1 MTQVDLLTA
10 VQPPDGWFAVLG
22 LKDGAPVRQT
32 LVYTREEF
40 DEVAAQYVA
49 QERNVYFA
57 VAKYATDANR
67 TKANVL
73 GLKSFWLDIDCGPT
87 KAVVNEKTKRP
98 NGYIDQA
105 EGIKE
110 LKRFCKLIGLP
121 KPLIVNSGRGLH
133 VYWPLEQVISREE
146 WEPVAKRL
154 QHLCFLHNFYIDAAV
169 FEVARVLRVPGTF
182 NYKDDPPT
190 QVEVLQDA
198 PPTNFEA
205 FRKLLGAKEASTIS
219 FSPGR
224 ELTELGKALRD
235 NIEYS
240 FARIMRKSAKGE
252 GCAQLMYA
260 YTNQNDISEPQ
271 WFNALST
278 AKFCKD
284 SASAI
289 HKMSDAYEGYDP
301 VATEKKI
308 SHIAGPHNC
317 ATFERDNPG
326 GCDGCKFK
334 GVITNPILLGKD
346 IKEASLKDNIVTE
359 IVEDDEGNLE
369 SETYVIPTY
378 PKPYFRGANG
388 GIYRKPFEEEG
399 EPILILE
406 EDFYVVKRMRD
417 PVEKDVIIMRL
428 HKPKDG
434 IAELKIPVAKSADV
448 TELRSILAGESIVM
462 GRKRFELLIEY
473 IFIAINTLKNEKR
486 SELMRTQFGWA
497 DRDTKFIVG
506 DQEVT
511 VQGTYHS
518 PPSTIT
524 SKVVPFLR
532 PVGSF
537 DKWREVFSLYGRPGL
552 EPHAFAALTAF
563 GAPLFKFFGQSG
575 AMINVIHPTSGTG
588 KTTILH
594 MCNSVWGSPKGL
606 LAVAEDTLNGKIMR
620 LGMYN
625 NLPYTVDEITNTSP
639 MDFSTLVY
647 NITQGRGK
655 DRVKQSAN
663 ELRDNL
669 TSWSTIALCSSN
681 SSFHEKMTT
690 AKTSP
695 DGEMMR
701 LVEYKIEAC
710 DAVDAALGKHM
721 FDHQLL
727 ENYGHAGLVYAE
739 FLVNNLKFC
748 IDTCLDVQSK
758 IDKALNLTQR
768 ERFWSAVVAANIA
781 GGLLAQSIGL
791 IDWDMV
797 SIYKWSKTMIQ
808 DMRRESAPPMLDVTA
823 IIGDYINR
831 HMQNILVV
839 KGNAD
844 RRSSMPTLPSME
856 PRGELLIR
864 WEPDTK
870 LLFLTVKGF
879 QSDCAKHQVNYRDT
893 VKRLTAEG
901 IFIKNDNKRMSK
913 GMKISSPGVACLILD
928 GSKEDFINM
937 DNVVK
942 VGDTDAD
949 SGEG

>member
-40 DEVAAQYVA
+40 DEVAAQYMA

-73 GLKSFWLDIDCGPT
+73 GLKAFWLDIDCGPT
-87 KAVVNEKTKRP
+87 KAAINEKTKRP
-98 NGYIDQA
+98 SGYIDQA
-105 EGIKE
+105 AGIE
-110 LKRFCKLIGLP
+110 ALKRFCKLLGLP
-121 KPLIVNSGRGLH
+121 KPLLVNSGRGIH

-154 QHLCFLHNFYIDAAV
+154 QHLCFLHDFHIDAAV

-190 QVEVLQDA
+190 QVEVIQDA
-198 PPTNFEA
+198 PPVNFEE
-205 FRKLLGAKEASTIS
+205 FRKLLGAKEAPTVS

-240 FARIMRKSAKGE
+240 FSRIMRRSIKGE
-252 GCAQLMYA
+252 GCAQLLHA
-260 YTNQNDISEPQ
+260 YTNQNDLSEPQ

-289 HKMSDAYEGYDP
+289 HKLSDAYEGYDP
-301 VATEKKI
+301 AATEKKI

-326 GCDGCKFK
+326 GCEGCKFK
-334 GVITNPILLGKD
+334 GVISNPIVLGKE

-378 PKPYFRGANG
+378 PNPYFRGVNG
-388 GIYRKPFEEEG
+388 GIYRRPFEEEG
-399 EPILILE
+399 EPILVLE
-406 EDFYVVKRMRD
+406 EDLYVVKRMRD
-417 PVEKDVIIMRL
+417 PVDKDVVIMRL

-434 IAELKIPVAKSADV
+434 VAELKIPVSKSADV
-448 TELRSILAGESIVM
+448 AELRSILASESIVL
-462 GRKRFELLIEY
+462 GRKRFELLTEY
-473 IFIAINTLKNEKR
+473 VFAAINTLKNEKR
-486 SELMRTQFGWA
+486 SELMRLQFGWA

-506 DQEVT
+506 DQEVS

-518 PPSTIT
+518 PPSTVTAKIA
-524 SKVVPFLR
+524 PHLR

-537 DKWREVFSLYGRPGL
+537 EKWREVFSLYGRPGL

-606 LAVAEDTLNGKIMR
+606 LAVAEDTLNAKIMR
-620 LGMYN
+620 LGVHN
-625 NLPYTVDEITNTSP
+625 NLPYTVDEITNMSP
-639 MDFSTLVY
+639 TDFSTLVY
-647 NITQGRGK
+647 NMTQGRGK

-663 ELRDNL
+663 ELRENL
-669 TSWSTIALCSSN
+669 TSWATIALCSSN
-681 SSFHEKMTT
+681 ASFHEKMTSN
-690 AKTSP
+690 KTSP

-710 DAVDAALGKHM
+710 DAVDAALGKQM

-739 FLVNNLKFC
+739 YLVNNLKFC
-748 IDTCLDVQSK
+748 IDTCLDVQAK

-791 IDWDMV
+791 LDWDMV

-808 DMRRESAPPMLDVTA
+808 DMRKESTPPMLDVTA
-823 IIGDYINR
+823 IVGDYINR

-844 RRSSMPTLPSME
+844 RRSNMQSLPSME
-856 PRGELLIR
+856 PRGELLVR

-870 LLFLTVKGF
+870 FLYLPVRGF
-879 QSDCAKHQVNYRDT
+879 QNDCVKHQVNYRDT
-893 VKRLTAEG
+893 VKRLAAEG
-901 IFIKNDNKRMSK
+901 ILLRNENKRLSK
-913 GMKISSPGVACLILD
+913 GMKISTPAVACLVLD
-928 GSKEDFINM
+928 GAKKDFLDM
-937 DNVVK
+937 DSVTKTEN
-942 VGDTDAD
+942 TDAD
-949 SGEG
+949 GGEG

>member
-22 LKDGAPVRQT
+22 LKDGAPVKQT

-40 DEVAAQYVA
+40 DEVVAQYVA
-49 QERNVYFA
+49 QQRNVYFA

-73 GLKSFWLDIDCGPT
+73 GLKAFWLDIDCGPT
-87 KAVVNEKTKRP
+87 KAAVNEKTKRP

-105 EGIKE
+105 TGIQE
-110 LKRFCKLIGLP
+110 LKRFCKLLGLP
-121 KPLIVNSGRGLH
+121 KPLLVNSGRGIH
-133 VYWPLEQVISREE
+133 VYWPLAQVVSREE

-154 QHLCFLHNFYIDAAV
+154 QHLCFLHNFHIDAAV

-190 QVEVLQDA
+190 QVEVIQDA
-198 PPTNFEA
+198 PPVDFQA
-205 FRKLLGAKEASTIS
+205 FRKLLGAKEVPSMPFAG
-219 FSPGR
+219 GR

-240 FARIMRKSAKGE
+240 FARIMRRSAKGD
-252 GCAQLMYA
+252 GCAQLLYA
-260 YTNQNDISEPQ
+260 YTNQNDLSEPQ

-278 AKFCKD
+278 AKFCRD
-284 SASAI
+284 SNSAI
-289 HKMSDAYEGYDP
+289 HKLSEGYEGYDP
-301 VATEKKI
+301 AATERKI
-308 SHIAGPHNC
+308 AHILGPHNC

-334 GVITNPILLGKD
+334 DSITNPIVLGKE
-346 IKEASLKDNIVTE
+346 IKEASSKDNIVTE

-378 PKPYFRGANG
+378 PYPYFRGANG
-388 GIYRKPFEEEG
+388 GIYRKPFEEEQ

-406 EDFYVVKRMRD
+406 EDLYVVKRMRD
-417 PVEKDVIIMRL
+417 PVDKDVIIMRL

-434 IAELKIPVAKSADV
+434 VAELKIPVSKSADAA
-448 TELRSILAGESIVM
+448 ELRTILASESIVLS
-462 GRKRFELLIEY
+462 RKRFELLTDY
-473 IFIAINTLKNEKR
+473 IFLAINTLKNEKR
-486 SELMRTQFGWA
+486 SELMRLQFGWA

-511 VQGTYHS
+511 VQGIYHS
-518 PPSTIT
+518 PPSTVTAKIA
-524 SKVVPFLR
+524 PYLR

-537 DKWREVFSLYGRPGL
+537 EKWKEVFSLYGRPGL

-563 GAPLFKFFGQSG
+563 GAPLFKFLGQSG
-575 AMINVIHPTSGTG
+575 AMVNVIHPTSGTG

-606 LAVAEDTLNGKIMR
+606 LAVAEDTLNAKIMR
-620 LGMYN
+620 LGVHN
-625 NLPYTVDEITNTSP
+625 NLPYTVDEITN
-639 MDFSTLVY
+639 MNALDFSTLVY

-669 TSWSTIALCSSN
+669 TSWSTMALCSSN
-681 SSFHEKMTT
+681 ASFHEKMTT
-690 AKTSP
+690 SKASP

-701 LVEYKIEAC
+701 LVEYKIEPC
-710 DAVDAALGKHM
+710 DAIDPTFGKQM

-727 ENYGHAGLVYAE
+727 ENYGHAGLIYAE
-739 FLVNNLKFC
+739 FLVNNLKYC
-748 IDTCLDVQSK
+748 IDTCLDVQAR

-781 GGLLAQSIGL
+781 GGLLAKQIGL
-791 IDWDMV
+791 IDWEV
-797 SIYKWSKTMIQ
+797 RNIYKWSKTMIQ
-808 DMRRESAPPMLDVTA
+808 DMRRESTPPMLDVAA
-823 IIGDYINR
+823 IVGDYINR
-831 HMQNILVV
+831 HMQNVLVV
-839 KGNAD
+839 KGEAD
-844 RRSSMPTLPSME
+844 RRSNMQTLPVME

-870 LLFLTVKGF
+870 YLYLSVRGF
-879 QSDCAKHQVNYRDT
+879 QADCVKHQVNYRDT

-901 IFIKNDNKRMSK
+901 IFLRNENKRLSK
-913 GMKISSPGVACLILD
+913 GMKISTPAVACLVLD
-928 GSKEDFINM
+928 GSKDDFLNM

-942 VGDTDAD
+942 TGAIDAD
-949 SGEG
+949 GGEG